1 MKVAIYCRVST
12 LEQSREGHSID
23 EQRKRLK
30 AFCEVQDWSIYD
42 EYIDPGF
49 SGGNTTRPGLNKLM
63 NDLNNIDLILVYK
76 LDRLTRS
83 VKDLMNLL
91 EIFEKNNVSFR
102 SATEVFDT
110 TNAFGKLFIT
120 LVGAMAEWERSTI
133 AERTKM
139 GRQAAT
145 QKGIYTTSPP
155 FYYDKVEGKLVPNE
169 KREIAEYIIKRAL
182 DGISI
187 RGITE
192 ELNLSIYSPPKGK
205 VWDKTTVSYVIN
217 SPASRGH
224 TKIGDVLV
232 ENTHEPILDENTYN
246 LIKEKTRSRTRTK
259 KRSHTTIFRNKI
271 VCHQCGS
278 KLTLN
283 TWQRKRKDG
292 SYRYN
297 ASYYCEKCQKNK
309 DKLSFSLQKDIVE
322 NAFISYLNKADFREN
337 ELDINKKT
345 EHLDVIDGDKILK
358 QREKYQ
364 QAFSLDLITLDEFTK
379 RMNETQKAYK
389 LYEEQLEEIKKR
401 KNDEVKIEEILE
413 LRDYIIKGWTHLS
426 ETDKESLVRSSIKN
440 IYYTFIE
447 GSGYGKNRI
456 PNDLII
462 NHVDF
467 YS

>member
-30 AFCEVQDWSIYD
+30 AFCEVQDWKIHD

-49 SGGNTTRPGLNKLM
+49 SGGTTTRPGLDKLM
-63 NDLNNIDLILVYK
+63 NDLDEIDLILVYK

-91 EIFEKNNVSFR
+91 EIFEKNDVSFR

-145 QKGIYTTSPP
+145 QKGIYTTAPP

-169 KREIAEYIIKRAL
+169 KREIAEYIVKRAL
-182 DGISI
+182 NGISI

-192 ELNLSIYSPPKGK
+192 ELTLSKYKPPKGK
-205 VWDKTTVSYVIN
+205 VWDKTTVTYVLT
-217 SPASRGH
+217 SPVSRGH

-232 ENTHEPILDENTYN
+232 ENTHEPIMDEATYK
-246 LIKEKTRSRTRTK
+246 LIMEKTKSRTRTK
-259 KRSHTTIFRNKI
+259 KRSHTTIFRNKL
-271 VCHQCGS
+271 VCHQCGG

-283 TWQRKRKDG
+283 TWRAKRNDG
-292 SYRYN
+292 SYRFN
-297 ASYYCEKCQKNK
+297 ASYYCERCQKNK
-309 DKLSFSLQKDIVE
+309 EESSFSLQKELVE
-322 NAFISYLNKADFREN
+322 KAFINYLSKADFREN

-345 EHLDVIDGDKILK
+345 EHIDIIDGDKIMK

-364 QAFSLDLITLDEFTK
+364 QIFSLGLITLDELTK
-379 RMNETQKAYK
+379 RMEETQKAYK

-401 KNDEVKIEEILE
+401 KSEEFKIDEVIE
-413 LRDYIIKGWTHLS
+413 LRNYIIKGWKHLS
-426 ETDKESLVRSSIKN
+426 ETDKESLVRSSVKN

-456 PNDLII
+456 PNDLTI
-462 NHVDF
+462 NHIDF
-467 YS
+467 Y

>member
-30 AFCEVQDWSIYD
+30 AFCEVQDWEIYD

-49 SGGNTTRPGLNKLM
+49 SGGNTSRPGLDKLM
-63 NDLNNIDLILVYK
+63 NDLDKIDLILVYK

-91 EIFEKNNVSFR
+91 EIFEKNDVSFR

-145 QKGIYTTSPP
+145 QKGIYTTGPP
-155 FYYDKVEGKLVPNE
+155 FYYDKVDGKLVPNE
-169 KREIAEYIIKRAL
+169 KREIADYIVKRAL

-192 ELNLSIYSPPKGK
+192 ELTLSKYSPPKGK
-205 VWDKTTVSYVIN
+205 IWDRTTVSYVLT
-217 SPASRGH
+217 SPVSRGH

-232 ENTHEPILDENTYN
+232 KNTHEPIMNEETYQ
-246 LIKEKTRSRTRTK
+246 LIMEKTRSRTRTK
-259 KRSHTTIFRNKI
+259 KRSHTTIFRNKL
-271 VCHQCGS
+271 VCHQCGK

-283 TWQRKRKDG
+283 TWRRKKKDG

-297 ASYYCEKCQKNK
+297 ASYICEKCQKNK
-309 DKLSFSLQKDIVE
+309 EVSSFSLQKELVE
-322 NAFISYLNKADFREN
+322 KAFISYLSKADFKED

-345 EHLDVIDGDKILK
+345 EHIDIIDGDKILK

-364 QAFSLDLITLDEFTK
+364 QAFSLDLITLEEFTR

-389 LYEEQLEEIKKR
+389 LYEEQLEELNKR
-401 KNDEVKIEEILE
+401 KSKDIKIEEVIE
-413 LRDYIIKGWTHLS
+413 LRDTIISSWQLLS

-456 PNDLII
+456 PNDLIV
-462 NHVDF
+462 NHIDF
-467 YS
+467 Y

>member
-30 AFCEVQDWSIYD
+30 AFCEVQDWKIHD

-49 SGGNTTRPGLNKLM
+49 SGGNTTRPGLEKLM
-63 NDLNNIDLILVYK
+63 KDLDEIDLILVYK

-91 EIFEKNNVSFR
+91 EIFEQNNVSFR

-120 LVGAMAEWERSTI
+120 LVGAMAEWERTTI

-145 QKGIYTTSPP
+145 QKGIYTTTPP
-155 FYYDKVEGKLVPNE
+155 FYYDKIEGKLIPNE

-192 ELNLSIYSPPKGK
+192 ELTLSKYKPPKGK
-205 VWDKTTVSYVIN
+205 VWDKTTVTYVLT
-217 SPASRGH
+217 SPATRGH

-232 ENTHEPILDENTYN
+232 ENTHEPIMDENTYR
-246 LIKEKTRSRTRTK
+246 LIMEKTKSRTRTK
-259 KRSHTTIFRNKI
+259 KRSHITIFRNKL
-271 VCHQCGS
+271 VCHQCSG
-278 KLTLN
+278 KLTMN
-283 TWQRKRKDG
+283 TWKRKKKDG
-292 SYRYN
+292 SYKHN
-297 ASYYCEKCQKNK
+297 ASYYCERCKKNK
-309 DKLSFSLQKDIVE
+309 ETMSYSIQKSIVE
-322 NAFISYLNKADFREN
+322 KAFINYLNKADFREN
-337 ELDINKKT
+337 ELDIDSKT
-345 EHLDVIDGDKILK
+345 DHIDIIDGDKIMK

-364 QAFSLDLITLDEFTK
+364 QIFSLGLITLDELTK
-379 RMNETQKAYK
+379 RMDETQKAYK
-389 LYEEQLEEIKKR
+389 LYEEQLEELKKR
-401 KNDEVKIEEILE
+401 KNNKVKIDEVVE
-413 LRDYIIKGWTHLS
+413 LRDTIIESWKLLS

-447 GSGYGKNRI
+447 GSGYGKNRV
-456 PNDLII
+456 PNEIVI
-462 NHVDF
+462 NQINF
-467 YS
+467 Y